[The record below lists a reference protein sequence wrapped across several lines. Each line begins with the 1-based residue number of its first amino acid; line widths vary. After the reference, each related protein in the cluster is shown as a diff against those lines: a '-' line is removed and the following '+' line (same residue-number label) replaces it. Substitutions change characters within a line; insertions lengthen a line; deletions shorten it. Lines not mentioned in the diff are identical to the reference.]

1 VNRGGASGDLD
12 APQAGLL
19 VCFIGG
25 DGGLTETVLMR
36 SNLGKR
42 LDCVDGRSQSNHF
55 RLFVFHGV
63 TSFLFVVP

>member
-1 VNRGGASGDLD
+1 MNRCGASGDLD

-19 VCFIGG
+19 VCFVGG

-42 LDCVDGRSQSNHF
+42 LDCVDGRSQG
-55 RLFVFHGV
+55 RKKR
-63 TSFLFVVP
+63 